1 MAIFNSYVKLPEGIL
16 IWSDFQRCFS
26 DSTWRKTLVG
36 LETVCML
43 CPLSCRKLWDRPF
56 WFTFIVYLK
65 GLKTTW
71 KLREDG
77 SLQISRATELV
88 KELVHGQ
95 GIASEVGTPTR
106 ANGLE
111 MRGRCV
117 CWSTDIFRMGTRF
130 MEIFENLLFA
140 FASNHESIILN
151 HLQSAISLNH
161 GVLNLR

>member
-71 KLREDG
+71 RWVTPNFSGHGARQRTGPRPRYRFRSGNTYTGQWLGNERPVRLLKHG
-77 SLQISRATELV
+77 HFPNGYQIHGDIRAFV
-88 KELVHGQ
+88 
-95 GIASEVGTPTR
+95 
-106 ANGLE
+106 
-111 MRGRCV
+111 V
-117 CWSTDIFRMGTRF
+117 CLCIKSWEHHLKSSPV
-130 MEIFENLLFA
+130 
-140 FASNHESIILN
+140 SNFTKPWCS
-151 HLQSAISLNH
+151 
-161 GVLNLR
+161 